1 MIFNAPLNKN
11 SIKLKI
17 FYKIYI
23 SSKIDNNLSSNL
35 KVRLLHI
42 DILKD
47 VIILINNFKSLKYD
61 LPTNTTF

>member
-23 SSKIDNNLSSNL
+23 SPKIDNNLSSNL
-35 KVRLLHI
+35 KGRLLHI